1 MAKTKRAV
9 LRRKTALKQKIYNE
23 PAFSSVEF
31 FTGDEEDRLKA
42 YYDPE
47 TETVRNVNEDIE
59 VFEEY
64 NDKHT
69 FKNK

>member
-1 MAKTKRAV
+1 M
-9 LRRKTALKQKIYNE
+9 LLLI
-23 PAFSSVEF
+23 SF
-31 FTGDEEDRLKA
+31 FIFPLIDCVVILYLLLFENDEEDRLKA

>member
-1 MAKTKRAV
+1 M
-9 LRRKTALKQKIYNE
+9 LYLLLFEN
-23 PAFSSVEF
+23 
-31 FTGDEEDRLKA
+31 DEETILKA

-69 FKNK
+69 LKNK

>member
-1 MAKTKRAV
+1 MF
-9 LRRKTALKQKIYNE
+9 LLISFFI
-23 PAFSSVEF
+23 FSLIDCVVMLYSLLFEN
-31 FTGDEEDRLKA
+31 DEEDRLKA

-69 FKNK
+69 YKNK

>member
-1 MAKTKRAV
+1 M
-9 LRRKTALKQKIYNE
+9 LLLI
-23 PAFSSVEF
+23 SF
-31 FTGDEEDRLKA
+31 FIFPLIDCVVILYLLLFENDEEDRLKA
-42 YYDPE
+42 YDDSE